1 MKGYTS
7 YIKKERGISEDI
19 KVIQKIGIDGSGG
32 FFSVCLKNIPKRNP
46 LRSPPRKKH
55 FKSKFKDGGVKKLL
69 IIGIVQDISET
80 YYNAKQILR
89 LLDIEKIDFV
99 IATDYKRC
107 NILLGLLSHSEKFRC
122 PYCKVPYNGFCDHR
136 RKVCDT
142 NLRTLGDIQY
152 LNGKSKEHCE
162 FSYPEDLE
170 AGKKDA
176 QDFYNCIEEPLF
188 SLPDDTLIW
197 DILSLFELHLRLG
210 FINNLVTNL
219 NDKWSEITGE
229 SDPFWKFCDEN
240 GIKKSTYR
248 GNEVPKHCY
257 C

>member
-1 MKGYTS
+1 MNLGN
-7 YIKKERGISEDI
+7 IKDHGTLVGGLE
-19 KVIQKIGIDGSGG
+19 GSGG
-32 FFSVCLKNIPKRNP
+32 NE
-46 LRSPPRKKH
+46 
-55 FKSKFKDGGVKKLL
+55 
-69 IIGIVQDISET
+69 IIG
-80 YYNAKQILR
+80 
-89 LLDIEKIDFV
+89 
-99 IATDYKRC
+99 
-107 NILLGLLSHSEKFRC
+107 LSDLMDEDVVMDGSHTSQAAAGSVMHSDSFNGKF
-122 PYCKVPYNGFCDHR
+122 
-136 RKVCDT
+136 
-142 NLRTLGDIQY
+142 GD